1 MLLTR
6 GKRGPLERMGLASRA
21 CVRFFREAARGHL
34 WGLTEGVRR
43 PISARRPA
51 RRFVIEELEPRLLL
65 SFSPSG
71 LEQEMLELV
80 NRMRLQPAAELG
92 RLTSSL
98 GTPARSS
105 DPDVDSALRY
115 FNVSGPTLAA
125 QWASLEVAPPLA
137 WNEALYNS
145 ATGHNQQMIAQDDQQ
160 HELPGE
166 PAFAARFAG
175 AGYTGFSLIG
185 ENIYAFSDSPFQ
197 AHAGFAID
205 WGATPTGIQNPP
217 GHRQNIMQPAF
228 REAGFSVIPESD
240 AGTEVGPLVVT
251 QDFGSRYGQGNPYLL
266 GVVYR
271 DADQDNTYSAGEGL
285 GGVSV
290 HVDGALDFDASTMAA
305 GGWQVQVP
313 PGTYSV
319 SFSGVGLAG
328 ASTVS
333 TVSVADHNTKV
344 DHREAPGPPGASF
357 TDEPLQVGS
366 TRVSAIHV
374 SELRNAVNSLRTSR
388 GLQPFSFTD
397 PTLVPGVTPART
409 LHILELRQAL
419 APVFAEAGLASPAY
433 TDPQLTAGQTL
444 IRAAHIQELRD
455 AVRSA
460 QFAALA
466 SAEQHVSSPALTIAS
481 GPVAVPRDF
490 ASDMDPSLLQGPV
503 QPDAAGAS
511 TAGDLVSAAPVPA
524 TAPVVGSLTWDPEGA
539 IIAPVHFDTRPAL
552 DWLRVAADGGVSLS
566 RMPVSEDGMS
576 QRLSEPIEFP
586 AVVPLVADSLGL
598 SPVNPAAYSQV
609 GDSGRSWSQR
619 NSA

>member
-1 MLLTR
+1 MVLTR
-6 GKRGPLERMGLASRA
+6 RKQGPLERMGLASRA
-21 CVRFFREAARGHL
+21 CVRLFREAARRHL
-34 WGLTEGVRR
+34 RGLTEGVPR
-43 PISARRPA
+43 PARRPG

-105 DPDVDSALRY
+105 DADVDSALRY
-115 FNVSGPTLAA
+115 FNVSGPTLSA
-125 QWASLEVAPPLA
+125 QWASLEAAPPLA

-145 ATGHNQQMIAQDDQQ
+145 ATGHSQQMIAQDTQAHQ
-160 HELPGE
+160 LPGE
-166 PAFAARFAG
+166 PAFADRFTG

-185 ENIYAFSDSPFQ
+185 ENIYAFADSPFQ

-205 WGATPTGIQNPP
+205 WGSTTTGIQNPP

-240 AGTEVGPLVVT
+240 AGTNVGPLVVT

-271 DADQDNTYSAGEGL
+271 DADQDSTYSAGEGL

-290 HVDGALDFDASTMAA
+290 HVDGALDFEVSTMAA

-319 SFSGVGLAG
+319 TFSGVGLGG
-328 ASTVS
+328 ASTV
-333 TVSVADHNTKV
+333 TNVSVADDNTKV
-344 DHREAPGPPGASF
+344 DHRESPGPTGTSF
-357 TDEPLQVGS
+357 TDEPLLVGS

-374 SELRNAVNSLRTSR
+374 AELRMAINSLRTGR
-388 GLQPFSFTD
+388 GLEPFSFTD

-419 APVFAEAGLASPAY
+419 APVFTAVGLAFPTY
-433 TDPQLTAGQTL
+433 TDPQLTAGQTV

-460 QFAALA
+460 QFAALPSVA
-466 SAEQHVSSPALTIAS
+466 QHVSSPALTIAS
-481 GPVAVPRDF
+481 GPVSVPLDF
-490 ASDMDPSLLQGPV
+490 VSDMDPSLHPGPV
-503 QPDAAGAS
+503 WSDPPDASVG
-511 TAGDLVSAAPVPA
+511 
-524 TAPVVGSLTWDPEGA
+524 GSLANAAQVPGIASPMGSLAWNPEGA
-539 IIAPVHFDTRPAL
+539 IIAPVHGDTRPAL
-552 DWLRVAADGGVSLS
+552 DWLRVAADDWVSLS
-566 RMPVSEDGMS
+566 GMPASEDDVS
-576 QRLSEPIEFP
+576 RRLSAPIEF
-586 AVVPLVADSLGL
+586 LVGLPVAADGLGVILADTADSPRMGEWGE
-598 SPVNPAAYSQV
+598 VAV
-609 GDSGRSWSQR
+609 
-619 NSA
+619 